1 MMHVL
6 DSSALLALF
15 QREEGYEI
23 VEGFLSSAKRGETEL
38 IMSEIN
44 YGEVLY
50 ISGLYRGKERMREVK
65 HLIEM
70 LPLRLV
76 PVNREAVE
84 RAAELKVDHPIAY
97 GDAFAVALALEEG
110 AILATKDR
118 ELESVSH
125 RIEVLWI

>member
-23 VEGFLSSAKRGETEL
+23 MEGLLSSAQRGETEL

-65 HLIEM
+65 HLIDM

-84 RAAELKVDHPIAY
+84 SAAEIKVDNPIAY
-97 GDAFAVALALEEG
+97 GDAFAAALALEEG
-110 AILATKDR
+110 SILVTKDR
-118 ELESVSH
+118 ELEAMSD
-125 RIEVLWI
+125 RIEILWI